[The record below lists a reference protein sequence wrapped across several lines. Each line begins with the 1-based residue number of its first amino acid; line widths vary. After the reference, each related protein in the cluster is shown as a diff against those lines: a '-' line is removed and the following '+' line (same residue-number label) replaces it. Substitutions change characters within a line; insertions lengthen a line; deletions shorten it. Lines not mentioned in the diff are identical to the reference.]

1 MKPLA
6 SPFSKQLAVIIAAK
20 KEAGWPGWKKNPCL
34 RSLREAKIQPNSNQ
48 GKSS

>member
-6 SPFSKQLAVIIAAK
+6 SPFSNQLTLIAAK

-34 RSLREAKIQPNSNQ
+34 RLLRVAKTQPNSNQ